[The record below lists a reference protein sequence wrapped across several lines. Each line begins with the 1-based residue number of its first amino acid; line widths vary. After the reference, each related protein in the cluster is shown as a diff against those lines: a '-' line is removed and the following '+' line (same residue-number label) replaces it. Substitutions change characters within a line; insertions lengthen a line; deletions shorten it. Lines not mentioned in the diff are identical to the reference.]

1 MSTVINRLPTPTWNW
16 LGVNG
21 AEVPAEKF
29 SEVTADTLCISAEKN
44 ENKAPVFL
52 NLENKDGN
60 EILKKVIIEAKDGGD
75 VTVFE
80 RCIASKTSS
89 LEIKANL
96 KAGAKLRL
104 VQLLSPG
111 VNASLYHKAE
121 VTCSE
126 DSSFQLISVLLGK
139 GDVYLDNRVELN
151 GYKSEFNADVGYLGE
166 PSQTIDINLVVN
178 HYGKNT
184 SSLIAANGALTDSA
198 KKIFRGTI
206 DFKKGS
212 SDSVGTENETVLM
225 LSDDA
230 VNKTVP
236 LILCAEENVEGNHG
250 ATIGDLD
257 DDTLFYFESRGIDR
271 NHAQTMMARAAIER
285 LARLSGNEDFEKQ
298 IIDKLDAEMND
309 RQDGGKS

>member
-21 AEVPAEKF
+21 AEVPAEKL
-29 SEVTADTLCISAEKN
+29 SALTADTLRISAEKN

-52 NLENKDGN
+52 DFESRDGN
-60 EILKKVIIEAKDGGD
+60 ETPKKVIIEAKNGGD
-75 VTVFE
+75 VTIFE
-80 RCIASKTSS
+80 RCVSSKTSS
-89 LEIKANL
+89 IEIKADL
-96 KAGAKLRL
+96 QAGAKLRL

-111 VNASLYHKAE
+111 INTSLYHKAE

-126 DSSFQLISVLLGK
+126 GSSFQLLGK
-139 GDVYLDNRVELN
+139 GNVYLDNRVELN
-151 GYKSEFNADVGYLGE
+151 GDKSEFNTDVGYLGE
-166 PSQTIDINLVVN
+166 LSQTIDINLVVN

-184 SSLIAANGALTDSA
+184 SSLIAANGALTDNA

-271 NHAQTMMARAAIER
+271 NHAQTMMSRAAIER
-285 LARLSGNEDFEKQ
+285 LARLSESEDFEKQ
-298 IIDKLDAEMND
+298 IIDELNAEMND
-309 RQDGGKS
+309 RQNGGKS

>member
-21 AEVPAEKF
+21 AEVSAEKLGT
-29 SEVTADTLCISAEKN
+29 VAADTLHISAEKG

-52 NLENKDGN
+52 DFESRNGN
-60 EILKKVIIEAKDGGD
+60 EIFKKVIIEAKDGSN
-75 VTVFE
+75 VTIFE
-80 RCIASKTSS
+80 RCVASETSS
-89 LEIKANL
+89 IEIKADL
-96 KAGAKLRL
+96 QTGAKLRL

-111 VNASLYHKAE
+111 ANVSLYHKAE
-121 VTCSE
+121 VACSE

-139 GDVYLDNRVELN
+139 GDVYLDSRVELT
-151 GYKSEFNADVGYLGE
+151 GDRGEFNADVGYLGQL
-166 PSQTIDINLVVN
+166 SQTVDINLIVN

-184 SSLIAANGALTDSA
+184 SSLIAANGALTDRA

-285 LARLSGNEDFEKQ
+285 LARLSGSDGFEKQ
-298 IIDKLDAEMND
+298 IIDELNAEMDD